1 MTYDDYSLDE
11 HMIHHLKEKTKM
23 LNENLQP
30 SKLMEMPGTRE
41 QSASEEWYSQR
52 FRRLT
57 ASKCKNACNI
67 GKLVCNEAPEAAVRA
82 HKFIESNVWK
92 IGNTSGFQTYWM
104 KYGIESEPQAVKKY
118 EEQTNAKV
126 CQTGLWVNPKF
137 PFLACS
143 PDGLVNDNGLVE
155 IKSLKVFKNNSIE
168 DITSGTVVLPKET
181 MKRQCFT
188 IEDGKCVLR
197 ENHAYYYQVQM
208 QLLVTERDF
217 CDFILYAEEGEV
229 SIERIFR
236 NESLINEIQN
246 SLTAL
251 WFRVLA
257 PEIFEMRVPRGLNP
271 FILPNIELNIREYET
286 EDFPGKQDEEVAGRE
301 DEDVPE
307 AERVEVDGDCNPQY
321 TEDVGADFLAD
332 AESPV
337 NLPCLSMTNL
347 IVVPWGGETT
357 TGIRLVNTCPID
369 NWLMIFQA
377 LERSKKIDLSELTET
392 GATIASALQL
402 IDDKQFG
409 DAKIETLFTQPQVIN
424 NTINL
429 YGSEDD
435 YFIQLLKPYLY
446 SKVLNL

>member
-1 MTYDDYSLDE
+1 
-11 HMIHHLKEKTKM
+11 
-23 LNENLQP
+23 
-30 SKLMEMPGTRE
+30 
-41 QSASEEWYSQR
+41 
-52 FRRLT
+52 
-57 ASKCKNACNI
+57 
-67 GKLVCNEAPEAAVRA
+67 
-82 HKFIESNVWK
+82 
-92 IGNTSGFQTYWM
+92 
-104 KYGIESEPQAVKKY
+104 
-118 EEQTNAKV
+118 
-126 CQTGLWVNPKF
+126 
-137 PFLACS
+137 
-143 PDGLVNDNGLVE
+143 VE
-155 IKSLKVFKNNSIE
+155 IKSVKVFKNNNIE

-271 FILPNIELNIREYET
+271 FILPNIELNIREYGT
-286 EDFPGKQDEEVAGRE
+286 EDFPGKQDEEVPGRE

-321 TEDVGADFLAD
+321 AEDLGADFLAD

-337 NLPCLSMTNL
+337 NLPCLSMTDL

-409 DAKIETLFTQPQVIN
+409 DALLTQPQVIN

-429 YGSEDD
+429 YGSGDD

-446 SKVLNL
+446 SKVTSVCRLSTCPKPLEIVNSCCVSMGIPANQGNNVFTSALNVWTKPGVSQCKRRFHSRPHPTTPCVKDVTLDENGCAHESWHCSGVREISLNAH